1 MKVLIIPSWYPTED
15 NPISGIFF
23 KEQAEA
29 LNEYIDV
36 AVLNLNRM
44 TLRNPK
50 NIFIKKR
57 KDLKYRNDLLT
68 LNKDYIDWFP
78 KISFLKTKIYKHQLL
93 KSYNRII
100 KEFGKPDIIH
110 AHVSYPAGYG
120 AMLLSEELEIPFI
133 VTEHATFFSEILM
146 GRHKKFTKKVL
157 DKAESYVAVS
167 SPLKNKIIEA
177 GRSNCEVIPNFID
190 FEKFSKSNE
199 PEIMNNDDKFNLI
212 NVSLMTEK
220 KGIIFLLKSLKQL
233 VENFNYKNIH
243 LNLVG
248 DGPKKNEYKK
258 IAKKLNI
265 MDFCTFYGMV
275 ENDKVANLMNKSKAL
290 VISSKK
296 ETFGVVGIEAMA
308 AGLPVVATICGGPE
322 DYVTSETGLLVEREN
337 VNDLSKGIKNLI
349 DNYQSYDSEVIKKYI
364 KDNFS
369 KEAVTKEYIKLY
381 QKIIS

>member
-1 MKVLIIPSWYPTED
+1 MKVLIIPSWYPSED

-23 KEQAEA
+23 REQAEA
-29 LNEYIDV
+29 LNEYVDV
-36 AVLNLNRM
+36 AVLNLNSL

-50 NIFIKKR
+50 NIFIKKK
-57 KDLKYRNDLLT
+57 KDLKYKNNLLT
-68 LNKDYIDWFP
+68 LTKDYIDWFP
-78 KISFLKTKIYKHQLL
+78 KIPFLKAKTYKHQLL

-120 AMLLSEELEIPFI
+120 AMLLSEELKIPYI

-157 DKAESYVAVS
+157 DKADKYIAVS

-177 GRSNCEVIPNFID
+177 GRSNCKVIPNFID
-190 FEKFSKSNE
+190 FEKFNKSNE
-199 PEIMNNDDKFNLI
+199 SKKKSNDDKFNLI
-212 NVSLMTEK
+212 NVSLMTDK
-220 KGIIFLLKSLKQL
+220 KGIVFLLKSLKQL
-233 VENFNYKNIH
+233 VENFNYSNIH

-248 DGPKKNEYKK
+248 DGPKKNEYEKL
-258 IAKKLNI
+258 AKELNI
-265 MDFCTFYGMV
+265 IDFCTFYGMV
-275 ENDKVANLMNKSKAL
+275 ENDKVADLMNKSKAL

-322 DYVTSETGLLVEREN
+322 DYVTSTTGVLVEKEN
-337 VNDLSKGIKNLI
+337 VSELSKGIKRLI
-349 DNYQSYDSEVIKKYI
+349 DNYSSYDSKTIKLYVK
-364 KDNFS
+364 KNFS

-381 QKIIS
+381 KKTIS